1 MGPGAG
7 GFSGEWIATRFGST
21 RSLASLPG
29 PAERLPVSRR
39 LHRHTRFDPSNPCRT
54 ICPQLPKNRSMNSK
68 VPVQDHASE
77 SLRSPGFGLA
87 HGQVSQRWAEDTGAP
102 SQRSR
107 RIMRG
112 SEIVFLNVFAS
123 NLRTVRQQPPT
134 ASPAR
139 VKPVAIV
146 RASVWNVTIRLKS
159 TCQMMFGT
167 FDF

>member
-1 MGPGAG
+1 MPYDLSAATEESINEFQGA
-7 GFSGEWIATRFGST
+7 SAGS
-21 RSLASLPG
+21 RQRVASITGL
-29 PAERLPVSRR
+29 
-39 LHRHTRFDPSNPCRT
+39 
-54 ICPQLPKNRSMNSK
+54 
-68 VPVQDHASE
+68 
-77 SLRSPGFGLA
+77 GLA

-123 NLRTVRQQPPT
+123 NLWIVRQQPPT

-146 RASVWNVTIRLKS
+146 RASVWNVTIRLKP

-167 FDF
+167 LDF